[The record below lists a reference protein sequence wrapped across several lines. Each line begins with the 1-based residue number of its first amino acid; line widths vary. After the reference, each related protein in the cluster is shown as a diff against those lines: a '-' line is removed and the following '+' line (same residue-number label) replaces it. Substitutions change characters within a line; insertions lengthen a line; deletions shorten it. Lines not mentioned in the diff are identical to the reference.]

1 MTVDESETTAPPDP
15 SSETPPITDAPE
27 DSPEDA
33 PATPEDPPKKRN
45 CGRCGATTPAGR
57 ARSARNALKHGSCA
71 FTLILP
77 TESEEG
83 FNLLLA
89 RWSQRYNPT
98 DDPITHDFVLKAA
111 QAEWHRIRN
120 QGNFDDFLSTTGGV
134 NAYNWTDKQIKNHD
148 LLLRYK
154 TAAERA
160 FQSQFNQLQQCLK
173 SPNFT
178 PKPDLPSDSPP
189 TPTSESTSEP
199 EPDPEPITRIITKS
213 STSPTG
219 YIALDEW
226 PPRKGAVYP
235 CPTEPPPNPRP
246 DPPSPPKEGKE
257 DLGTG
262 NR

>member
-1 MTVDESETTAPPDP
+1 MTLQDSETTTAPPDP
-15 SSETPPITDAPE
+15 SSETPPTTDAPE
-27 DSPEDA
+27 
-33 PATPEDPPKKRN
+33 PAPKKRN

-77 TESEEG
+77 TESQEG
-83 FNLLLA
+83 FDLLLD
-89 RWSQRYNPT
+89 RWSQRYNPSA
-98 DDPITHDFVLKAA
+98 DPITHDFVLKAA
-111 QAEWHRIRN
+111 QAEWHRIRC
-120 QGNFDDFLSTTGGV
+120 QGNFDDFLSTTSGV
-134 NAYNWTDKQIKNHD
+134 NPFNWTDKQIKNHD

-154 TAAERA
+154 TTADRT

-178 PKPDLPSDSPP
+178 PTPKPDQRFDPAAP
-189 TPTSESTSEP
+189 TPETAAESTS

-219 YIALDEW
+219 YIAFDEW
-226 PPRKGAVYP
+226 PPRKGVVYP

-246 DPPSPPKEGKE
+246 DPPSRPKEGNE

>member
-1 MTVDESETTAPPDP
+1 MTLEDSETNTAPQDS
-15 SSETPPITDAPE
+15 SSEAPPTT

-45 CGRCGATTPAGR
+45 CGRCGATSEAGR

-98 DDPITHDFVLKAA
+98 DDPITHDFVLKTA

-178 PKPDLPSDSPP
+178 PTPKPDLPSDSPP
-189 TPTSESTSEP
+189 TPDASESTS

-246 DPPSPPKEGKE
+246 DPPSSSKEGK
-257 DLGTG
+257 DGLGTDHP
-262 NR
+262 